1 MVLAGNKCDLE
12 EDRNVQKD
20 QGSNLAQQWGCA
32 FLETSA
38 RKKINVDE
46 LFYNLVRQINQSMPE
61 KVKLI
66 G

>member
-12 EDRNVQKD
+12 DDRNVTKES
-20 QGSNLAQQWGCA
+20 GSDLASSWGCA

-46 LFYNLVRQINQSMPE
+46 LFFNLVKQINQTMPE
-61 KVKLI
+61 KVTV
-66 G
+66 